1 MKILVAMVAAILALA
16 LLEPSLGVSNAE
28 AASNFC
34 KHRYGAC
41 AARCQQRDRGRNCF
55 NRCRHSYHTCTP
67 PFPSLGSVL
76 F

>member
-1 MKILVAMVAAILALA
+1 MKMLVAMFAAFLMLAFV
-16 LLEPSLGVSNAE
+16 EPSLGASDAE

-34 KHRYGAC
+34 KHRYNAC
-41 AARCQQRDRGRNCF
+41 AARCEQRRRGRNCF

-67 PFPSLGSVL
+67 PLPSLGSLL